1 MQVNIPY
8 QHPWFFPQ
16 GKVKFGSTSA
26 GTPSTGAGVAVAVFD
41 GMTTATNFGTGSTAH
56 LPVASFSF
64 WDPFIDMV

>member
-1 MQVNIPY
+1 MV
-8 QHPWFFPQ
+8 FPQ